1 MWHLSVQKKS
11 EGSVT
16 FLLEMVEEGWGGGNE
31 NHIQRLLTLIS
42 IFVLPFSGVNW
53 RFPGHVI
60 FTEGC
65 DNERKDSLDY
75 VADAFTQSW
84 PEHYLSGKPPGF
96 YPFKGQGREIHMQ
109 IQKPMRYGHS
119 F

>member
-16 FLLEMVEEGWGGGNE
+16 FVLEMVEEGWGGGNE
-31 NHIQRLLTLIS
+31 NHIQWLLTLTS

-65 DNERKDSLDY
+65 DNERKDRVSTMWQMHLPSPGQSTVSQGSLLD
-75 VADAFTQSW
+75 SI
-84 PEHYLSGKPPGF
+84 LSK
-96 YPFKGQGREIHMQ
+96 GREE
-109 IQKPMRYGHS
+109 KYKCKYKGL
-119 F
+119 